1 MQHIRSALNLDGNCR
16 WYHHST
22 HPTQGKPIN
31 PCVHNAPVVIFMQ
44 IYFLLL
50 PGLLNGKLIYSHPI
64 HAVDCLHLTFT
75 SGTKET
81 CYMFTQFSHQ
91 TEMWEMCLAFTER
104 TSICIVPGDLLTVN
118 NDRCIRIIMLL
129 KHFEPELFAI
139 FSFSVANN
147 DGMISSGFVDP
158 GLILMQ
164 CCTRLFTF
172 GILHLLTNDRK
183 MILNL
188 F

>member
-1 MQHIRSALNLDGNCR
+1 MRCFPA
-16 WYHHST
+16 
-22 HPTQGKPIN
+22 
-31 PCVHNAPVVIFMQ
+31 VIFMQ

-50 PGLLNGKLIYSHPI
+50 PGLKGKLIYSHPI
-64 HAVDCLHLTFT
+64 HADCLHLTFT

-81 CYMFTQFSHQ
+81 CYSSTNFLIRPKCEKCF
-91 TEMWEMCLAFTER
+91 AFTEK
-104 TSICIVPGDLLTVN
+104 TSICIMSDDLLTVN

-139 FSFSVANN
+139 FPFSVADN
-147 DGMISSGFVDP
+147 DGMISSGFVDLARVDP
-158 GLILMQ
+158 YAMLHPLVYL
-164 CCTRLFTF
+164 RLP
-172 GILHLLTNDRK
+172 TNDRK